1 MQLLT
6 GADLKSALQHL
17 GFSGRLNT
25 AWISRMNVTVRNAG
39 GSSGPPHLG
48 EGSAV
53 LMLAGPSGVV
63 ARLLSLCAPSP
74 LPSSGAHAAASTR
87 WQAGGATLSA
97 ANGSSGCRQ
106 DQSTMDGMRGA
117 LVPLAAGF
125 RLRATQARC
134 RSMSWGG
141 RCQCQ
146 QKNSDGASPREEV
159 ASLACPMTNLQPETR
174 SQGACQILHHIL
186 WGTAMGHGG

>member
-1 MQLLT
+1 
-6 GADLKSALQHL
+6 
-17 GFSGRLNT
+17 
-25 AWISRMNVTVRNAG
+25 
-39 GSSGPPHLG
+39 
-48 EGSAV
+48 
-53 LMLAGPSGVV
+53 MLAGPSGVV
-63 ARLLSLCAPSP
+63 ARLLSLYAPSP
-74 LPSSGAHAAASTR
+74 IPSSGAHAAASTR
-87 WQAGGATLSA
+87 WQPGGATLSA
-97 ANGSSGCRQ
+97 ANASDGCRQ
-106 DQSTMDGMRGA
+106 DQSTMDGRRGA

-186 WGTAMGHGG
+186 WQHHRLRDEHGSEEAWGLRD